1 MKKAYCVL
9 FSALLMV
16 ACGDDN
22 SSSANDQEL
31 SSSSEDVAI
40 ESSTDEEIVSSSSE
54 KKEEQN
60 SSSSVQEANSS
71 SDKGESSSSVQEA
84 SSSSSKDETL
94 SQEFSSSIQ
103 ETSSSVSETE
113 SSSSTINESTYNF
126 NDNELVIKQIP
137 TFGELDGKPYF
148 YTTEPRCTYRN
159 GTFSTNP
166 DLSDYAYF
174 YDISKDTLT
183 NSLIKLYK
191 ALTGNYEDLQLRETY
206 YGQNNT
212 INGEWEYLCYLN
224 LNSGTSECP
233 HNFKRIITTD
243 TIYNIHSINQS
254 KDKNIFE
261 IIGKIT
267 HIDLGYFEDLNSAEL
282 STKYAEN
289 GITIDSSGAKTLIN
303 IRDKGNLSIDEM
315 MTKVINNHETI
326 SRKIVLSTD
335 KKECVL
341 TSESTPV
348 KSSKYCSEEYLPYLE
363 IDDFDGYVSTYAK
376 GNQEEFDSCLE
387 NLFN

>member
-22 SSSANDQEL
+22 SSSADDQEL
-31 SSSSEDVAI
+31 SSSSEEVAI
-40 ESSTDEEIVSSSSE
+40 ESSSDEEIVSSSSE
-54 KKEEQN
+54 KKENQN
-60 SSSSVQEANSS
+60 
-71 SDKGESSSSVQEA
+71 SSSSVQEA

-126 NDNELVIKQIP
+126 NDDELVIKQIP

-224 LNSGTSECP
+224 LNSGTSDCP

-303 IRDKGNLSIDEM
+303 IRDKGIISIDEIA
-315 MTKVINNHETI
+315 TKVINNHETI
-326 SRKIVLSTD
+326 STKIALSTD
-335 KKECVL
+335 KKECIL
-341 TSESTPV
+341 TSERTPV

-363 IDDFDGYVSTYAK
+363 INDFDGYVSAYAK

>member
-1 MKKAYCVL
+1 MKKVYSIL

-22 SSSANDQEL
+22 SSSASDVDQ
-31 SSSSEDVAI
+31 SSSSEEVVI
-40 ESSTDEEIVSSSSE
+40 ESSSDKTIASSSSNETSVSSSSE
-54 KKEEQN
+54 KKDEPA
-60 SSSSVQEANSS
+60 SSSSI
-71 SDKGESSSSVQEA
+71 QEA

-126 NDNELVIKQIP
+126 SDNELVIKQIP

-224 LNSGTSECP
+224 LNSGASDCP

-315 MTKVINNHETI
+315 TTKVINNHETI
-326 SRKIVLSTD
+326 SRKIALSTD

-363 IDDFDGYVSTYAK
+363 IDDFDGYVSAYAK

>member
-1 MKKAYCVL
+1 MKKIFALAFTTTL
-9 FSALLMV
+9 FV

-22 SSSANDQEL
+22 SSSASDVEQ
-31 SSSSEDVAI
+31 SSSSEEVVI
-40 ESSTDEEIVSSSSE
+40 ESSSDKTIASSSSNETSVSSSSE
-54 KKEEQN
+54 KKDEPT
-60 SSSSVQEANSS
+60 SSSSI
-71 SDKGESSSSVQEA
+71 QEA

-126 NDNELVIKQIP
+126 NDDELVIKQIP

-166 DLSDYAYF
+166 DLSDYAFF

-183 NSLIKLYK
+183 NSLIELYK

-212 INGEWEYLCYLN
+212 INGEWKYLCYLN
-224 LNSGTSECP
+224 LNSGTSDCP
-233 HNFKRIITTD
+233 HNFKIIITTD
-243 TIYNIHSINQS
+243 TIFNIHSINQS

-303 IRDKGNLSIDEM
+303 IRDKGIISIDEIA
-315 MTKVINNHETI
+315 TKVINNH
-326 SRKIVLSTD
+326 
-335 KKECVL
+335 
-341 TSESTPV
+341 
-348 KSSKYCSEEYLPYLE
+348 
-363 IDDFDGYVSTYAK
+363 
-376 GNQEEFDSCLE
+376 
-387 NLFN
+387 

>member
-22 SSSANDQEL
+22 SSSADDQEL
-31 SSSSEDVAI
+31 SSSSEEVVI
-40 ESSTDEEIVSSSSE
+40 ESSSDEKIVSSSSNETSVSSSSE
-54 KKEEQN
+54 KKDEPT
-60 SSSSVQEANSS
+60 SSSSI
-71 SDKGESSSSVQEA
+71 QEA

-94 SQEFSSSIQ
+94 SQESSSSIQ

-315 MTKVINNHETI
+315 TTKVINNHETI
-326 SRKIVLSTD
+326 SRKIALSTD

-348 KSSKYCSEEYLPYLE
+348 KSSKYCSEEYLPYLQ
-363 IDDFDGYVSTYAK
+363 IDDYDGYVSTYAK
-376 GNQEEFDSCLE
+376 GNQEEFDACLE
-387 NLFN
+387 SLFD

>member
-1 MKKAYCVL
+1 MKKTYSIL
-9 FSALLMV
+9 FSALLMI

-22 SSSANDQEL
+22 SSSASDFEQ
-31 SSSSEDVAI
+31 SSSSEEVVI
-40 ESSTDEEIVSSSSE
+40 ESSSDKTIASSSSNETSVSSSSE
-54 KKEEQN
+54 KKDEPA
-60 SSSSVQEANSS
+60 SSSSI
-71 SDKGESSSSVQEA
+71 QEA

-315 MTKVINNHETI
+315 TTKVINNHETI
-326 SRKIVLSTD
+326 SRKIALSTD

-363 IDDFDGYVSTYAK
+363 IDDFDGYVSAYAK

>member
-1 MKKAYCVL
+1 MKKTYSIL
-9 FSALLMV
+9 FSALLMI

-22 SSSANDQEL
+22 SSSASDFEQ
-31 SSSSEDVAI
+31 SSSSEEVVI
-40 ESSTDEEIVSSSSE
+40 ESSSDKTIASSSSNETSVSSSSE
-54 KKEEQN
+54 KKDEPA
-60 SSSSVQEANSS
+60 SSSSI
-71 SDKGESSSSVQEA
+71 QEA

-363 IDDFDGYVSTYAK
+363 IDDFDGYVSAYAK

>member
-1 MKKAYCVL
+1 MKKAYSIL
-9 FSALLMV
+9 FSALLMI

-22 SSSANDQEL
+22 SSSASVVEQTSSSEEVVTESSSDKTIA
-31 SSSSEDVAI
+31 SSSSNET
-40 ESSTDEEIVSSSSE
+40 SVSSSSE
-54 KKEEQN
+54 KKDEQA
-60 SSSSVQEANSS
+60 SSSSIQET
-71 SDKGESSSSVQEA
+71 

-103 ETSSSVSETE
+103 ETSSSLSETE
-113 SSSSTINESTYNF
+113 SSSSTINKSTYNF

-224 LNSGTSECP
+224 LNSGTSDCP

-315 MTKVINNHETI
+315 TTKVINNHETI
-326 SRKIVLSTD
+326 SRKITLSTD

-363 IDDFDGYVSTYAK
+363 IDDFDGYVSAYAK
-376 GNQEEFDSCLE
+376 GNQEEFDTCLE
-387 NLFN
+387 SLFD

>member
-22 SSSANDQEL
+22 SSSASDNDF
-31 SSSSEDVAI
+31 SSSSE
-40 ESSTDEEIVSSSSE
+40 
-54 KKEEQN
+54 
-60 SSSSVQEANSS
+60 
-71 SDKGESSSSVQEA
+71 EA
-84 SSSSSKDETL
+84 S
-94 SQEFSSSIQ
+94 I
-103 ETSSSVSETE
+103 E

-126 NDNELVIKQIP
+126 NDDELVIKQIP

-166 DLSDYAYF
+166 DLSEYAYF

-224 LNSGTSECP
+224 LNSGTSDCP
-233 HNFKRIITTD
+233 HNFKIIITSD

-267 HIDLGYFEDLNSAEL
+267 HVDLGYFEDLNSAER

-303 IRDKGNLSIDEM
+303 IRDKGTLSIDEIA
-315 MTKVINNHETI
+315 TKIINNNETI
-326 SRKIVLSTD
+326 YRKIALSTD

-348 KSSKYCSEEYLPYLE
+348 KSSKYCSEEFLPYLQ

-376 GNQEEFDSCLE
+376 GNQEEFDACLE
-387 NLFN
+387 SLFD

>member
-1 MKKAYCVL
+1 MKKAYCIL

-22 SSSANDQEL
+22 SSSASDVEQ
-31 SSSSEDVAI
+31 SSSSEEVVI
-40 ESSTDEEIVSSSSE
+40 ESSSDKTIASSSSNETSVSSSSE
-54 KKEEQN
+54 KKDEPT
-60 SSSSVQEANSS
+60 SSSSI
-71 SDKGESSSSVQEA
+71 QEA

-126 NDNELVIKQIP
+126 NDDELVIKQIP

-315 MTKVINNHETI
+315 TTKVINNHETI
-326 SRKIVLSTD
+326 SRKIALSTD

-363 IDDFDGYVSTYAK
+363 IDDFDGYVSAYAK

>member
-1 MKKAYCVL
+1 MKKAYSILC
-9 FSALLMV
+9 SALLMI

-22 SSSANDQEL
+22 SSSASVVEQTSSSEEVVTESSSDKTIA
-31 SSSSEDVAI
+31 SSSSNET
-40 ESSTDEEIVSSSSE
+40 SVSSSSE
-54 KKEEQN
+54 KKDEQA
-60 SSSSVQEANSS
+60 SSSSIQET
-71 SDKGESSSSVQEA
+71 

-224 LNSGTSECP
+224 LNSGTSDCP

-303 IRDKGNLSIDEM
+303 IRDKGSLSIDEM
-315 MTKVINNHETI
+315 TTKVINNHETI
-326 SRKIVLSTD
+326 SRKIALSTD

-363 IDDFDGYVSTYAK
+363 IDDFDGYVSAYAK

>member
-1 MKKAYCVL
+1 MKKAYCIL

-22 SSSANDQEL
+22 SSSADDQEL
-31 SSSSEDVAI
+31 SSSSEEVAI
-40 ESSTDEEIVSSSSE
+40 ESSSDEKIVSSSSE
-54 KKEEQN
+54 KKDEPA
-60 SSSSVQEANSS
+60 SSSSI
-71 SDKGESSSSVQEA
+71 QEA

-233 HNFKRIITTD
+233 HNFKIIITSD

-267 HIDLGYFEDLNSAEL
+267 HVDLGYFEDLNSAEL

-303 IRDKGNLSIDEM
+303 IRDKGIISIDEIA
-315 MTKVINNHETI
+315 TKVINNHETI
-326 SRKIVLSTD
+326 STKIALSTD
-335 KKECVL
+335 KKECIL
-341 TSESTPV
+341 TSERTPV

-363 IDDFDGYVSTYAK
+363 IHDFDGYVSSYAK

>member
-1 MKKAYCVL
+1 MKKAYCIL

-22 SSSANDQEL
+22 SSSANDNELL
-31 SSSSEDVAI
+31 SSSEEVAI
-40 ESSTDEEIVSSSSE
+40 ESSSDEKIVSSSSE

-60 SSSSVQEANSS
+60 SSSSVQEA
-71 SDKGESSSSVQEA
+71 

-94 SQEFSSSIQ
+94 SQESSSSIQ

-315 MTKVINNHETI
+315 TTKVINNHETI
-326 SRKIVLSTD
+326 SRKIALSTD

-363 IDDFDGYVSTYAK
+363 IDDFDGYVSAYAK

>member
-1 MKKAYCVL
+1 MKKVYCVL

-22 SSSANDQEL
+22 SSSASDVDQ
-31 SSSSEDVAI
+31 SSSSEEVVI
-40 ESSTDEEIVSSSSE
+40 ESSSDKTIASSSSNETSVSSSSE
-54 KKEEQN
+54 KKDEPA
-60 SSSSVQEANSS
+60 SSSSI
-71 SDKGESSSSVQEA
+71 QEA

-126 NDNELVIKQIP
+126 SDNELVIKQIP

-212 INGEWEYLCYLN
+212 INGKWEYLCYLN
-224 LNSGTSECP
+224 LNSGTSDCP

-315 MTKVINNHETI
+315 TTKVINNHETI
-326 SRKIVLSTD
+326 SRKIALSTD

-348 KSSKYCSEEYLPYLE
+348 KSSKYCSEEYLPYLQ
-363 IDDFDGYVSTYAK
+363 IDDYDGYVSTYAK
-376 GNQEEFDSCLE
+376 GNQEEFDACLE
-387 NLFN
+387 SLFD

>member
-40 ESSTDEEIVSSSSE
+40 ESSSDEKIVSSSSE
-54 KKEEQN
+54 KKENQN

-71 SDKGESSSSVQEA
+71 S
-84 SSSSSKDETL
+84 SKDETL
-94 SQEFSSSIQ
+94 SQESSSSIQ

-315 MTKVINNHETI
+315 TTKVINNHETI
-326 SRKIVLSTD
+326 SRKIALSTD

-363 IDDFDGYVSTYAK
+363 IDDFDGYVSAYAK
-376 GNQEEFDSCLE
+376 GNQKEFNACLE
-387 NLFN
+387 SLFD

>member
-1 MKKAYCVL
+1 MKKAYCIL

-22 SSSANDQEL
+22 SSSADDQEL
-31 SSSSEDVAI
+31 SSSSEEVAI
-40 ESSTDEEIVSSSSE
+40 ESSSDEKIVSSSSE
-54 KKEEQN
+54 KKENQN

-71 SDKGESSSSVQEA
+71 S
-84 SSSSSKDETL
+84 SKDETL
-94 SQEFSSSIQ
+94 SQESSSSIQ

-315 MTKVINNHETI
+315 TTKVINNHETI
-326 SRKIVLSTD
+326 SRKIALSTD

-363 IDDFDGYVSTYAK
+363 IDDFDGYVSAYAK
-376 GNQEEFDSCLE
+376 GNQKEFNACLE
-387 NLFN
+387 SLFD

>member
-1 MKKAYCVL
+1 
-9 FSALLMV
+9 MV

-22 SSSANDQEL
+22 SSSASDVEQ
-31 SSSSEDVAI
+31 SSSSEEVVI
-40 ESSTDEEIVSSSSE
+40 ESSSDKTIASSSSNETSVSSSSE
-54 KKEEQN
+54 KKDEPT
-60 SSSSVQEANSS
+60 SSSSI
-71 SDKGESSSSVQEA
+71 QEA

-126 NDNELVIKQIP
+126 NDDELVIKQIP

-315 MTKVINNHETI
+315 TTKVINNHETI
-326 SRKIVLSTD
+326 SRKIALSTD

-363 IDDFDGYVSTYAK
+363 INDFDGYVSAYAK

>member
-1 MKKAYCVL
+1 MKKAYSIL
-9 FSALLMV
+9 FSALLMI

-22 SSSANDQEL
+22 SSSASVVEQTSSSEEVVTESSSDKTIA
-31 SSSSEDVAI
+31 SSSSNET
-40 ESSTDEEIVSSSSE
+40 SVSSSSE
-54 KKEEQN
+54 KKDEPA
-60 SSSSVQEANSS
+60 SSSSIQET
-71 SDKGESSSSVQEA
+71 

-224 LNSGTSECP
+224 LNSGASDCP

-315 MTKVINNHETI
+315 TTKVINNHETI
-326 SRKIVLSTD
+326 SRKIALSTD

-363 IDDFDGYVSTYAK
+363 IDDFDGYVSAYAK

>member
-1 MKKAYCVL
+1 MKKAYCIL
-9 FSALLMV
+9 FSALLMI

-22 SSSANDQEL
+22 SSSASDVEQ
-31 SSSSEDVAI
+31 SSSSEEVVI
-40 ESSTDEEIVSSSSE
+40 ESSSDKTIASSSSNETSVSSSSE
-54 KKEEQN
+54 KKDEPA
-60 SSSSVQEANSS
+60 SSSSI
-71 SDKGESSSSVQEA
+71 QEA

-315 MTKVINNHETI
+315 TTKVINNHETI
-326 SRKIVLSTD
+326 SRKIALSTD

-341 TSESTPV
+341 TLESTPV

-363 IDDFDGYVSTYAK
+363 IDDFDGYVSAYAK

>member
-22 SSSANDQEL
+22 SSSASDIEQ
-31 SSSSEDVAI
+31 SSSSEEVAI
-40 ESSTDEEIVSSSSE
+40 ESSSDEKIVSSSSE
-54 KKEEQN
+54 KKDEPA
-60 SSSSVQEANSS
+60 SSSSI
-71 SDKGESSSSVQEA
+71 QEA
-84 SSSSSKDETL
+84 SSSSSKEETL

-315 MTKVINNHETI
+315 TTKVINNHETI
-326 SRKIVLSTD
+326 SRKIALSTD

-341 TSESTPV
+341 TSESTPI

-363 IDDFDGYVSTYAK
+363 IDDFDGYVSAYAK

>member
-22 SSSANDQEL
+22 SSSADDQEL
-31 SSSSEDVAI
+31 SSSSEEVVI
-40 ESSTDEEIVSSSSE
+40 ESSSDEKIVSSSSNETSVSSSSE
-54 KKEEQN
+54 KKDEPT
-60 SSSSVQEANSS
+60 SSSSI
-71 SDKGESSSSVQEA
+71 QEA

-94 SQEFSSSIQ
+94 SQESSSSIQ

-315 MTKVINNHETI
+315 TTKVINNHETI
-326 SRKIVLSTD
+326 SRKIALSTD

-363 IDDFDGYVSTYAK
+363 IDDFDGYVSAYAK

>member
-1 MKKAYCVL
+1 MKKAYSIL
-9 FSALLMV
+9 FSALLMI

-22 SSSANDQEL
+22 SSSASVVEQTSSSEEVVTESSSDKTIT
-31 SSSSEDVAI
+31 SSSSNET
-40 ESSTDEEIVSSSSE
+40 SVSSSSE
-54 KKEEQN
+54 KKDEPA
-60 SSSSVQEANSS
+60 SSSSI
-71 SDKGESSSSVQEA
+71 QEA

-191 ALTGNYEDLQLRETY
+191 ALAGNYEDLQLRETY

-224 LNSGTSECP
+224 LNSGASDCP

-243 TIYNIHSINQS
+243 TIYNIHFINQS

-267 HIDLGYFEDLNSAEL
+267 HVDLGYFEELNSAER

-315 MTKVINNHETI
+315 TTKVINNHETI
-326 SRKIVLSTD
+326 SRKIALSTD

-363 IDDFDGYVSTYAK
+363 IDDFDGYVSAYAK

>member
-1 MKKAYCVL
+1 MKKAYSIL
-9 FSALLMV
+9 FSALLMI

-22 SSSANDQEL
+22 SSSASVVEQTSSSEEVVTESSSDKTIA
-31 SSSSEDVAI
+31 SSSSNET
-40 ESSTDEEIVSSSSE
+40 SVSSSSE
-54 KKEEQN
+54 KKDEQA
-60 SSSSVQEANSS
+60 SSSSIQET
-71 SDKGESSSSVQEA
+71 

-126 NDNELVIKQIP
+126 NDDELVIKQIP

-224 LNSGTSECP
+224 LNSGTSDCP

-254 KDKNIFE
+254 KEKNIFE

-315 MTKVINNHETI
+315 TTKVINNHETI
-326 SRKIVLSTD
+326 SRKIALSTD

-363 IDDFDGYVSTYAK
+363 IDDFDGYVSAYAK

>member
-1 MKKAYCVL
+1 MKKAYSIL
-9 FSALLMV
+9 FSALLMI

-22 SSSANDQEL
+22 SSSASDVEQ
-31 SSSSEDVAI
+31 SSSSEEVVI
-40 ESSTDEEIVSSSSE
+40 ESSSDKTIASSSSNETSVSSSSE
-54 KKEEQN
+54 KKDEPA
-60 SSSSVQEANSS
+60 SSSSIQET
-71 SDKGESSSSVQEA
+71 

-224 LNSGTSECP
+224 LNSGASDCP

-315 MTKVINNHETI
+315 TTKVINNHETI
-326 SRKIVLSTD
+326 SRKIALSTD

-363 IDDFDGYVSTYAK
+363 IDDFDGYVSAYAK

-387 NLFN
+387 SLFD

>member
-1 MKKAYCVL
+1 MKKAYSIL
-9 FSALLMV
+9 FSALLMI

-22 SSSANDQEL
+22 SSSASDVDQ
-31 SSSSEDVAI
+31 SSSSEEVVI
-40 ESSTDEEIVSSSSE
+40 ESSSDKTIASSSSNETSVSSSSE
-54 KKEEQN
+54 KKDEPA
-60 SSSSVQEANSS
+60 SSSSI
-71 SDKGESSSSVQEA
+71 QEA

-315 MTKVINNHETI
+315 TTKVINNHETI
-326 SRKIVLSTD
+326 SRKIALSTD

-363 IDDFDGYVSTYAK
+363 IDDFDGYVSTYAR
-376 GNQEEFDSCLE
+376 GNQEEFDTCLE
-387 NLFN
+387 SLFD

>member
-1 MKKAYCVL
+1 MKKAYCIL

-22 SSSANDQEL
+22 SSSASDIEQ
-31 SSSSEDVAI
+31 SSSSEETSI

-54 KKEEQN
+54 KKENQN
-60 SSSSVQEANSS
+60 SSSSVH
-71 SDKGESSSSVQEA
+71 EA

-103 ETSSSVSETE
+103 ETISSVSETE
-113 SSSSTINESTYNF
+113 FSSSTINESTYNF
-126 NDNELVIKQIP
+126 NDDELVIKQIP

-166 DLSDYAYF
+166 DLSEFAYF

-212 INGEWEYLCYLN
+212 INGEWEYQCYLN
-224 LNSGTSECP
+224 LNSGTSDCP

-267 HIDLGYFEDLNSAEL
+267 HVDLGYFEDLNSAER

-303 IRDKGNLSIDEM
+303 IRDKGIISIDEIA
-315 MTKVINNHETI
+315 TKVINNHETI
-326 SRKIVLSTD
+326 STKIALSTD
-335 KKECVL
+335 KKECIL
-341 TSESTPV
+341 TSERTPV

-363 IDDFDGYVSTYAK
+363 IHDFDGYVSAYAK